1 MATPLDMYELKLP
14 ESMRAY
20 LRSYGYHFCKKSL
33 ESAVKEMRRLN
44 PATNKLE
51 RIEYVPKDQIE
62 ELLQKYGIK
71 IEDNVGYDFC
81 YYFHQAK
88 AYLYKSSIVDEK
100 GLCQYV
106 ADMISDPD
114 LKGGNAFRHYLVD
127 LDAKGIG
134 ADWDD
139 WL

>member
-1 MATPLDMYELKLP
+1 MPKTAEL
-14 ESMRAY
+14 AD
-20 LRSYGYHFCKKSL
+20 
-33 ESAVKEMRRLN
+33 
-44 PATNKLE
+44 
-51 RIEYVPKDQIE
+51 RI
-62 ELLQKYGIK
+62 L
-71 IEDNVGYDFC
+71 
-81 YYFHQAK
+81 
-88 AYLYKSSIVDEK
+88 SIVAEPGFSNEK

-106 ADMISDPD
+106 ADMINDPD